1 MKKTKLSTYFIF
13 ISFFTL
19 ITVLVT
25 IIQKS
30 YSNLIEP
37 INRVSTSSYEQITN
51 SKLDLD
57 IIDEIAKREINF
69 DETSLPNSSSIPEAS
84 ASVTNL

>member
-69 DETSLPNSSSIPEAS
+69 DETSLPNNSFIPEAS